1 MPACQQYGAAVALH
15 PVILSGGAGTR
26 LWPLSRASKPKQFL
40 PLTSERTLFQETLRR
55 LDGLEGLAVP
65 VVVSN
70 EEHRFFVLE
79 QLDQI
84 GIRQATVLIEPE
96 GRNTAPA
103 IAVAALT
110 VQQEDPDGLILV
122 LPSDHAIG
130 DPEAFRAAVRRG
142 IPAAEAGWLVAFG
155 IEPTAPETGYGYIRR
170 GGDIAGAPGCQAVLG
185 FLEKPSRDR
194 ATALIAAGD
203 CDWNAGI
210 FLMSAAVYL
219 RELAQL
225 QPDMLDA
232 CRRAVTEAESDLGF
246 VRLQPDA
253 FRQAASVSIDYAVM
267 EKTHHAAVVPCR
279 MDWSDLGSFSALWA
293 HDATTGGSRAEGPAD
308 QGRTYRQDSD
318 NTYLRSS
325 GPLVAALGV
334 QDLAVIATDDAVLV
348 AGKEHLQAVGGLVR
362 ALESAGLTE
371 ALTHSTV
378 YRPWGS
384 YRCLVSGE
392 RFQVKHLIVKP
403 GRKLSL
409 QRHFHRAE
417 HWVIT
422 HGTAQVTLNGE
433 AVLLTETQAADIPVG
448 AWHRLENP
456 GLVPLE
462 IIEVQVGAYLGE
474 DDIERRDDDYGR
486 V

>member
-1 MPACQQYGAAVALH
+1 MALH

-40 PLTSERTLFQETLRR
+40 SLTSDLTLFQETLLR
-55 LDGLEGLAVP
+55 LDTLEGVAAP

-84 GIRQATVLIEPE
+84 GVRQATVLIEPE

-103 IAVAALT
+103 IAVAALA
-110 VQQEDPDGLILV
+110 VEQRDPGGLMLV

-130 DPEAFRAAVRRG
+130 DPAAFRAAVRRG
-142 IPAAEAGWLVAFG
+142 IPAAETGWLVAFG

-170 GGDIAGAPGCQAVLG
+170 GDEIAGAPGCRTVQG

-194 ATALIAAGD
+194 AAALIAAGD

-210 FLMSAAVYL
+210 FLMSVGVYL
-219 RELAQL
+219 RELERF
-225 QPDMLDA
+225 QPDLLEA
-232 CRRAVTEAESDLGF
+232 CRRAMAGAEADLGF
-246 VRLQPDA
+246 VRLQSDA
-253 FRQAASVSIDYAVM
+253 FRQARSVSIDYAVM
-267 EKTHHAAVVPCR
+267 ENTRHAAVVPCR
-279 MDWSDLGSFSALWA
+279 MDWSDLGSFSALWE
-293 HDATTGGSRAEGPAD
+293 HDVASGRGAGPVRA
-308 QGRTYRQDSD
+308 YLQDSH

-371 ALTHSTV
+371 ALSHSTV

-417 HWVIT
+417 HWVVT
-422 HGTAQVTLNGE
+422 HGTAQVTLNGDT
-433 AVLLTETQAADIPVG
+433 VLLTETQAADIPVG

-456 GLVPLE
+456 GPVPLE

-474 DDIERRDDDYGR
+474 DDIERSDDVYGR
-486 V
+486 I